1 MLLISL
7 LPVLLLLLFR
17 GNDHCHTYHSL
28 FNLISTSDCETW
40 QESALAVAWSSTY
53 GQTIIFNQ
61 ERPLQFFLVLLLIN
75 S

>member
-40 QESALAVAWSSTY
+40 QESALAVAWSSTDKPSFSIKR
-53 GQTIIFNQ
+53 G
-61 ERPLQFFLVLLLIN
+61 LCN
-75 S
+75 SF